1 VATRGTLAADV
12 AMTAAPEETSAPSLT
27 ARILNRRTV
36 ISLLAALL
44 IVGVA
49 IWRSGI
55 NWSDAWNHI
64 RRADLRLYVLAVA
77 VYYSG
82 YAVRTLRWQLLL
94 RNADE
99 HCPYI
104 PLFETL
110 TVSFFV
116 NCIVPAKMGDLYRA
130 FLLRTRERVSALKAF
145 GTIIFERLLDLFV
158 LMSMLV
164 IAGGLTFRNRVPGA
178 FIPYAVGGGVLC
190 LIGTAILVVMTLGR
204 GQRLLRYLPDPVLQ
218 RYESFRGGTVQSMG
232 RWGEIIPLSVLVWAL
247 EATRLAC
254 IVFALGEGDL
264 LSPANFL
271 VVALV
276 AALLTTVPFLPGGLG
291 LVEGGMVV
299 VLQQVASV
307 GQSQA
312 VAIALLDRSVSYGTL
327 LIVGFGLFLVTHV
340 KIAKL
345 PQIDTTSA

>member
-1 VATRGTLAADV
+1 MRGTLAADV
-12 AMTAAPEETSAPSLT
+12 TITAGPEEATAPSLT
-27 ARILNRRTV
+27 TRIFTRRTV
-36 ISLLAALL
+36 ISLVAALF
-44 IVGVA
+44 IVVIA

-55 NWSDAWNHI
+55 NWGDAWDHI
-64 RRADLRLYVLAVA
+64 RHANLRLYLLAVV

-82 YAVRTLRWQLLL
+82 YAVRALRWQLLL
-94 RNADE
+94 RNAGE
-99 HCPYI
+99 RCPYVS
-104 PLFETL
+104 LFETL

-158 LMSMLV
+158 LMSMLL
-164 IAGGLTFRNRVPGA
+164 IAGGLTFRNRVPSA
-178 FIPYAVGGGVLC
+178 FIPYAVGGGGLC
-190 LIGTAILVVMTLGR
+190 LIGGVILAVMTLGR

-218 RYESFRGGTVQSMG
+218 RYEVFRIGAVQSMG
-232 RWGEIIPLSVLVWAL
+232 RWGEIVPLSVLVWAI
-247 EATRLAC
+247 EAGRLAC
-254 IVFALGEGDL
+254 IVFALGDGDL

-327 LIVGFGLFLVTHV
+327 LVVGFGLFLVSHV
-340 KIAKL
+340 KTARL
-345 PQIDTTSA
+345 SLVDTTST